1 MTAWI
6 RITITCRQL
15 NERPA
20 IGHQISHKSK
30 AVKDNRPVN
39 LDLTTI
45 RLPVTALT
53 SILHR
58 VSGVAVFVGLALI
71 IYLFD
76 QASASEDSFIAIKEC
91 IEGSFLTR
99 IALWTVVS
107 ALLFHIVMGVKH
119 LIADLG
125 FGETLESG
133 KRASTIAL
141 AVAVVVILLA
151 GVWIW

>member
-1 MTAWI
+1 
-6 RITITCRQL
+6 
-15 NERPA
+15 
-20 IGHQISHKSK
+20 
-30 AVKDNRPVN
+30 VN

-45 RLPVTALT
+45 QLPVTALT

-76 QASASEDSFIAIKEC
+76 QASASEESFLAIKEC
-91 IEGSFLTR
+91 SNNSFLTR
-99 IALWTVVS
+99 LALWAVVS
-107 ALLFHIVMGVKH
+107 ALLFHTVMGVKH

-125 FGETLESG
+125 FGETIESG

-141 AVAVVVILLA
+141 AVAVVLILLA